1 MNSGFFLQICC
12 SSCPPTFINGTPTHL
27 AAYAGNLRVIL
38 DTSYLLMTPSNK
50 TLKSCHLSRAHLT
63 SLIFSTDTI
72 FILVQATSASCR
84 DDGHTSD
91 LTTPLPPLL
100 CFCPSILQPGARVI
114 LKKKKTSS
122 CHAYPYSHRV
132 TAYTHGLPYTP
143 RIKLKFL

>member
-114 LKKKKTSS
+114 LKKKKNQLMSRLPLFPS
-122 CHAYPYSHRV
+122 CHCLHPWSSL
-132 TAYTHGLPYTP
+132 YT
-143 RIKLKFL
+143 